1 MEIFDNYASLLRLN
15 YLKYYLIWFVPLIM
29 IVVIIL
35 SFVIDSYDNLS
46 FYYIFSND
54 YYNVT
59 VPIENSDDVIGADYI
74 MIRHKKY
81 YFTINQISTVFD
93 ENGRIVQNIQLSIKG
108 LEQRQDNQTG
118 TMVFCYNKEKIIK
131 KVIKI
136 LF

>member
-29 IVVIIL
+29 MVVIIL

-93 ENGRIVQNIQLSIKG
+93 ENGRLVQNIQLSIKG
-108 LEQRQDNQTG
+108 LEKRQDNQTG

-131 KVIKI
+131 KVIKT